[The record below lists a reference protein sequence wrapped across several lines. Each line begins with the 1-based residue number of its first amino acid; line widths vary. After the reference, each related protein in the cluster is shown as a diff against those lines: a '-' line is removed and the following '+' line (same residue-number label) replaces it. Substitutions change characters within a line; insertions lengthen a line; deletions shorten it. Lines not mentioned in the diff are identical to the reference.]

1 MADFKNVILL
11 GGTMNIGE
19 EKNHPWMN
27 TEYLTIEKLINQKS
41 KILGLC
47 LGSQMLAHVMGARV
61 YKQDQWEIGFQ
72 PIHWIESE
80 QTFEVFHW
88 HLYASDLPAGC
99 QLLARSEATS
109 NQGFS
114 LSDHVLAM
122 QFHPEAEVEWVTECA
137 NDPDPI
143 PTGKFCQSADQIIN
157 SKNKLPEIHKWFQQ
171 SLENFF
177 RNT

>member
-19 EKNHPWMN
+19 ESNHPWMN
-27 TEYLTIEKLINQKS
+27 PEYLTIKKLINQKS

-72 PIHWIESE
+72 PIHWIESAKSLD
-80 QTFEVFHW
+80 VFHW
-88 HLYASDLPAGC
+88 HQYASDLPSGC
-99 QLLARSEATS
+99 QLLARSEATA

-143 PTGKFCQSADQIIN
+143 PTGKFCQTSDQILN
-157 SKNKLPEIHKWFQQ
+157 NKNKLPEIHKWFQQ
-171 SLENFF
+171 GLENFF
-177 RNT
+177 KIT